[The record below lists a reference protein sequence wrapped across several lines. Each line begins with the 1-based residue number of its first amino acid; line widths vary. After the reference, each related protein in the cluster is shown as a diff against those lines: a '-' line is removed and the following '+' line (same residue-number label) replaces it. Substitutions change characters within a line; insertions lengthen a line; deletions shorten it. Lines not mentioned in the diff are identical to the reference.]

1 MTFALRHDGT
11 EAILASTPSCGAM
24 IPQVDSDDRNWAI
37 YANAAGLLVF
47 TNIPLA
53 NLIATLLVWLKVR
66 DDPGKPFARAHATTA
81 LNFQIT
87 WTIFT
92 ICSVTLL
99 FAIAASGGGRFATFF
114 PAIVAAYFALAVLN
128 VILCIIGC
136 ARASDVKGYH
146 YPLSIPFVR

>member
-1 MTFALRHDGT
+1 MA
-11 EAILASTPSCGAM
+11 AM

-53 NLIATLLVWLKVR
+53 NLIGTLLVWLKVR
-66 DDPGKPFARAHATTA
+66 NDPAKPFARAHAATS

-92 ICSVTLL
+92 VCFVGLL
-99 FAIAASGGGRFATFF
+99 VAIAASGGGRFSSVL
-114 PAIVAAYFALAVLN
+114 PVLVISYFALAVLN
-128 VILCIIGC
+128 VLLCIIGC
-136 ARASDVKGYH
+136 ARASDVKGYR
-146 YPLSIPFVR
+146 YPLSIPFVS

>member
-1 MTFALRHDGT
+1 
-11 EAILASTPSCGAM
+11 M
-24 IPQVDSDDRNWAI
+24 IPQVAANDRNWAI

-47 TNIPLA
+47 TNIPFA
-53 NLIATLLVWLKVR
+53 NLIATLLVWLKIR
-66 DDPGKPFARAHATTA
+66 NNPEMPFARGHAATA

-92 ICSVTLL
+92 FCFIALL
-99 FAIAASGGGRFATFF
+99 VAIAATGGGRFAALL

-128 VILCIIGC
+128 VLLCVMGC
-136 ARASDVKGYH
+136 ARASDVKGYR

>member
-1 MTFALRHDGT
+1 
-11 EAILASTPSCGAM
+11 M
-24 IPQVDSDDRNWAI
+24 IPGVDTNDRNWAI

-47 TNIPLA
+47 TNIPFA

-66 DDPGKPFARAHATTA
+66 NDPNTPFARAHAATA

-92 ICSVTLL
+92 FCFIGLL
-99 FAIAASGGGRFATFF
+99 VSIAATGGGRFAALLPT
-114 PAIVAAYFALAVLN
+114 IVAAYFALAVLN
-128 VILCIIGC
+128 VLLCVIGC
-136 ARASDVKGYH
+136 ARASDIKGYR

>member
-1 MTFALRHDGT
+1 
-11 EAILASTPSCGAM
+11 M
-24 IPQVDSDDRNWAI
+24 IPGVDTDDRNWAI
-37 YANAAGLLVF
+37 YANAAGLLIF
-47 TNIPLA
+47 TNIPFA

-66 DDPGKPFARAHATTA
+66 NDPSKPFARAHAATA

-92 ICSVTLL
+92 FCFIALL
-99 FAIAASGGGRFATFF
+99 AAIGAGGGGRFPVLF
-114 PAIVAAYFALAVLN
+114 PTIVAAYVALAVLN
-128 VILCIIGC
+128 VILCVLGC